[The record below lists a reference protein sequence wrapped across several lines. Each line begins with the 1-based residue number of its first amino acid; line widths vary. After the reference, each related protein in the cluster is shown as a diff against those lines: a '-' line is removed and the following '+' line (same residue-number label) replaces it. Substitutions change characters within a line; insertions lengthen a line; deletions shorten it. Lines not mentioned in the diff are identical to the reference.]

1 MIDEGVVTL
10 ARKGGKTNAD
20 TIRELGQSIA
30 KETLARMAGEIDRN
44 PARLSRTDIA
54 GVSGEIVPGEPLP
67 GGQSIPTRSAWR
79 SSWADFLDNCL
90 LEEQT
95 GKHLQH
101 NFVENCLLE
110 EVQTGKHLQH
120 NSPEN
125 CLLEEQMG
133 KHLQQSA
140 GVVRESFSKDL
151 VGGLMSTVI
160 QTMLQYAVTQ
170 DMVDTV
176 MDLTAKFW
184 ASLSGFVEMS
194 EAEQMR
200 TRE

>member
-1 MIDEGVVTL
+1 M
-10 ARKGGKTNAD
+10 
-20 TIRELGQSIA
+20 
-30 KETLARMAGEIDRN
+30 
-44 PARLSRTDIA
+44 
-54 GVSGEIVPGEPLP
+54 
-67 GGQSIPTRSAWR
+67 
-79 SSWADFLDNCL
+79 
-90 LEEQT
+90 
-95 GKHLQH
+95 
-101 NFVENCLLE
+101 LE